1 VEYRRWRQAGTA
13 TPSRPSYRQAEA
25 REAFRDEH
33 HDLRLA
39 PEARN
44 LRHTYAHPSDDGTT
58 WRVEPVIRVLRLENL
73 AP

>member
-33 HDLRLA
+33 HDLR
-39 PEARN
+39 
-44 LRHTYAHPSDDGTT
+44 HTFAHPSDDGTT

-73 AP
+73 VP